1 MDIME
6 LKESKELKL
15 NDIRIDENLN
25 VRELLDEDT
34 ITRYMECFEQLP
46 PIVVFETDDGYL
58 LADGFHR
65 YEVAKRLEREAI
77 DAEVKLGGYDD
88 AKEYAAI
95 ANLKHGKPL
104 TRAERGKAVEVML
117 KLHTERSDSWI
128 ADDMGV
134 SKNTVAKY
142 REELESGCQIDRL
155 NKLIGRD
162 GKEYPREIKQPRK
175 DEQTSDEQVD
185 EQPRETM
192 QEVPDEQPKVA
203 EVEATSEEQTQAEAV
218 QVVGP
223 QAEDTV
229 EAQAEEI
236 QLHCDERFLSLDDI
250 EKYVGKKV
258 KVTIS
263 AGRGGGNAQLLGT
276 ILDIDEQDEKF
287 ILDFETE
294 DGEKRQI
301 QTGTTTDKTTDVGII
316 EIVEL
321 HFEDIEPS
329 AEPPKVDEVTETPL
343 DHIDDEAPEATVDEG
358 ETDRSGNPEEWDM
371 FNEYYHWIKDYSFKL
386 ASLDDV
392 SSVHRI
398 HMVLKNLTQQLGEA
412 LEELEE
418 TL

>member
-6 LKESKELKL
+6 LKL
-15 NDIRIDENLN
+15 NDITIDENLN
-25 VRELLDEDT
+25 VRDSLEEDT
-34 ITRYMECFEQLP
+34 IEQYIDIFDQLP
-46 PIVVFETDDGYL
+46 PVVVFNTDDGYL

-65 YEVAKRLEREAI
+65 CEAAKRLGRENI
-77 DAEVKLGGYDD
+77 KAEIREGTRQ
-88 AKEYAAI
+88 AAEEYAAL
-95 ANLKHGKPL
+95 ANLQHGKPL
-104 TRAERGKAVEVML
+104 TRAERRKAVERML
-117 KLHTERSDSWI
+117 MLYPERSASWI
-128 ADDMGV
+128 AEDTGV
-134 SKNTVAKY
+134 SDKTVRKY
-142 REELESGCQIDRL
+142 REDLENSNSEFPRCSTFTTKD
-155 NKLIGRD
+155 GR
-162 GKEYPREIKQPRK
+162 EFPREIEQPKK

-321 HFEDIEPS
+321 HSEDIEPS

-386 ASLDDV
+386 ASQDDV